1 MSEPRTYLHA
11 GRCATVR
18 PHADSFLIEWDD
30 GTECGEFDITD
41 ETRAHTLAR
50 LFVFEGRSPIS
61 AETLTDTGR
70 PS

>member
-11 GRCATVR
+11 GRSATVR
-18 PHADSFLIEWDD
+18 ANAGSFLIEWDD
-30 GTECGEFDITD
+30 GASSGELDITD
-41 ETRAHTLAR
+41 ESRAHILAR

-70 PS
+70 TS